1 MVECCVYATK
11 VESSILLALIASI
24 IGIAWVCKALSSSL
38 YMRHSIIGI
47 ARVCKAL
54 SAGSSPVGAF
64 DSNLNY

>member
-24 IGIAWVCKALSSSL
+24 IGIAWVCKAL
-38 YMRHSIIGI
+38 MRHSIIGI

-64 DSNLNY
+64 DSNFNH